1 MSRAD
6 FKGNKAN
13 LKFLIGQ
20 YVTNVEFFSVGRR
33 FNLGYVE
40 KLNIKNVRISKMVR
54 LNKSLMDS

>member
-40 KLNIKNVRISKMVR
+40 KLNIKKRKNFKNGSFK
-54 LNKSLMDS
+54 